1 MLIKNRH
8 KSSEND
14 QVELAARS
22 TNLLAV
28 CVCWTRHYI
37 SWITRRPYDVRTT
50 TSLL

>member
-28 CVCWTRHYI
+28 CVCVGLAI
-37 SWITRRPYDVRTT
+37 IF
-50 TSLL
+50 LG